1 MWPKKNFPGYGAR
14 WGAIYLGKSGGGRS
28 NFQIL
33 RLVPEIPV
41 FEGNFLL
48 IADGTKIGFRTLPE
62 SSNIFVG
69 VTPPHLAAT
78 AGGCRYG
85 GCLVYVVEGH
95 ASACPQTVGVD
106 VKYVALTLIKL
117 KREVSASIMRP
128 NKNVDLLFHCY
139 LVLVKTIYYF
149 IQFGG
154 IRTHF

>member
-1 MWPKKNFPGYGAR
+1 MVRSRDRKKFPR
-14 WGAIYLGKSGGGRS
+14 
-28 NFQIL
+28 
-33 RLVPEIPV
+33 
-41 FEGNFLL
+41 FLL
-48 IADGTKIGFRTLPE
+48 RAGRTKIGFRTLPE
-62 SSNIFVG
+62 SSKIKEG
-69 VTPPHLAAT
+69 VSPPHLAAT

-85 GCLVYVVEGH
+85 DCLVYVVEGH

>member
-14 WGAIYLGKSGGGRS
+14 WGAIYSGKSGGGRS

-48 IADGTKIGFRTLPE
+48 IAGGTKIGFRTLPE

-69 VTPPHLAAT
+69 VTPPHLARDVRASL
-78 AGGCRYG
+78 GMY
-85 GCLVYVVEGH
+85 LVYVVEGH

-117 KREVSASIMRP
+117 KYDVSASIMKR
-128 NKNVDLLFHCY
+128 NNQFELL
-139 LVLVKTIYYF
+139 
-149 IQFGG
+149 
-154 IRTHF
+154 